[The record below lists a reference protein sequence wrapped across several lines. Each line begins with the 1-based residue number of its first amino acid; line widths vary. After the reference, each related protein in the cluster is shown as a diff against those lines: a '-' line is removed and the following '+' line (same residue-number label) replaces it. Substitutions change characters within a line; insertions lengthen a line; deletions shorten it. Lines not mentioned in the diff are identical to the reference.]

1 MPDDLEN
8 HAGETTSAN
17 YKRTDLALAA

>member
-8 HAGETTSAN
+8 HAGKTTSAN